1 MSDQSPGQP
10 APRAALWAWAPLG
23 LLAGLAL
30 WLFAFGGLEALS
42 VRAMAGQREAQ
53 TALAGGLR
61 GLKAGHPGAFLGLLS
76 VCFAYGFFH
85 AAGPGH
91 GKVVIGGLGL
101 AGRGTARRLAGLALV
116 SSLGQAVTAVALA
129 AVGLSLLDWTR
140 ERLTGLAET
149 LFAPLSWAAILAVG
163 LWLLLRA
170 TRRLRRLAAPPAGHA
185 HHHDHAHG
193 EECGHSHGP
202 TAEQA
207 ARATTF
213 RESAALVAAIAVRPC
228 TGALFLLIITHAM
241 GLFPSGVAGTFAMAL
256 GTASVTVLVAL
267 LTRHAHTA
275 ALSRFAGLAGSATVA
290 RAAALIEGAAGALI
304 AALALSLLLPLI

>member
-1 MSDQSPGQP
+1 MSDQSHP
-10 APRAALWAWAPLG
+10 APRAALWAWAPLV

-30 WLFAFGGLEALS
+30 WLFAFGGMESLS
-42 VRAMAGQREAQ
+42 LRAIAGQREAQ

-61 GLKAGHPGAFLGLLS
+61 GLKAGHPGAFLGLMS

-91 GKVVIGGLGL
+91 GKVLIGGLGL

-129 AVGLSLLDWTR
+129 AIGLSLLDWTR

-149 LFAPLSWAAILAVG
+149 LFAPLSWAAILGVG
-163 LWLLLRA
+163 LWLVLRA
-170 TRRLRRLAAPPAGHA
+170 TRRLRRLAAPPAA
-185 HHHDHAHG
+185 HVHDHAHD

-213 RESAALVAAIAVRPC
+213 RESAALVAAIAMRPC

-241 GLFPSGVAGTFAMAL
+241 GLFPAGVAGTFVMAL

-267 LTRHAHTA
+267 LTRHAHAA

-304 AALALSLLLPLI
+304 AAVALSLLLPLI